1 MSKLLR
7 RVLRKIGRFFAALF
21 NVGVPLKVMLI
32 LLVLFTGGAVAI
44 TSSTIIRNVGGKAD
58 YDEAM
63 RYIEIKDIVEENFI
77 DPVDR
82 ERMGQSAA
90 AAMISGLGDKW
101 SSYMS
106 ADEYRTF
113 QLSSANE
120 YSSIGISILKSEY
133 GGFQVTMVN
142 SDSPAAQA
150 GLSAGMMIT
159 EVDGE
164 SVKDMDADE
173 VRTLIRS
180 KLNTVFTITVEGRGD
195 PIRVD
200 CTRSYVNPVSYRI
213 ERTGA
218 GYVKIDNFE
227 AGSGTAA
234 VNAIESMLSQN
245 VTAFVIDVR
254 DNPGGLVSEMTT
266 LLDYL
271 LPQGDMFIA
280 RDKSGREEVTKS
292 DNMSL
297 KMPMCV
303 LINSQTY
310 SEAEI
315 FAAVLKEFQWATLIG
330 EPTTGKTRTQQI
342 IEISDG
348 SAIRLSTHSYMT
360 AGGTDIA
367 QNGGVVPDTVVYNTA
382 ISEASN
388 EENSNDGNGTAMY
401 NDDDQ
406 LRTALTMLSTGFTS

>member
-1 MSKLLR
+1 MGKILR
-7 RVLRKIGRFFAALF
+7 RLLRKIGRGIAAIF

-32 LLVLFTGGAVAI
+32 LLVLFTGGAVAL
-44 TSSTIIRNVGGKAD
+44 TSSTVIRNVGGKSD

-63 RYIEIKDIVEENFI
+63 RYIEIKDIVEDNFI
-77 DPVDR
+77 DAVDR

-90 AAMISGLGDKW
+90 AAMIAGLGDKW
-101 SSYMS
+101 SRYLS
-106 ADEYRTF
+106 ADEYRTY
-113 QLSSANE
+113 QLSSTNE
-120 YSSIGISILKSEY
+120 YSSIGISILKSEH

-150 GLSAGMMIT
+150 GLSAGMLIT
-159 EVDGE
+159 EVDGQ

-180 KLNTVFTITVEGRGD
+180 KLNTVFTITVDGRSD

-227 AGSGTAA
+227 AGSGQAA
-234 VNAIESMLSQN
+234 ISAIENMLNGN
-245 VTAFVIDVR
+245 VTSFVIDIR
-254 DNPGGLVSEMTT
+254 DNPGGLISEMAT

-271 LPQGDMFIA
+271 LPQGDLFIA
-280 RDKSGREEVTKS
+280 RDKSGEEQVTKS

-310 SEAEI
+310 SEAEV
-315 FAAVLKEFQWATLIG
+315 FAAVLKEYHWATLIG
-330 EPTTGKTRTQQI
+330 EPTTGKTRTQHI

-348 SAIRLSTHSYMT
+348 SAILLSTHSYLT
-360 AGGTDIA
+360 AGGTDIS
-367 QNGGVVPDTVVYNTA
+367 QSGGVVPDTVVYNVAKEETG
-382 ISEASN
+382 N
-388 EENSNDGNGTAMY
+388 EETDSSGTSIY

-406 LRTALTMLSTGFTS
+406 LRTALTMLSTGFTN

>member
-1 MSKLLR
+1 MGKILR
-7 RVLRKIGRFFAALF
+7 RTFKKLGRMLAALL

-32 LLVLFTGGAVAI
+32 LLVLFTGGAVAL

-101 SSYMS
+101 SRYMS
-106 ADEYRTF
+106 AEEYRTY
-113 QLSSANE
+113 QLSSTNE

-150 GLSAGMMIT
+150 GLNAGMLIT
-159 EVDGE
+159 AVDDE
-164 SVKDMDADE
+164 SVKEMDADE

-180 KLNTVFTITVEGRGD
+180 KLNGVFTITVDGRSD

-227 AGSGTAA
+227 AGSGAAA
-234 VNAIESMLSQN
+234 VSAIEDMLNAN
-245 VTAFVIDVR
+245 VTSFVIDIR
-254 DNPGGLVSEMTT
+254 DNPGGLLSEMTE

-271 LPQGDMFIA
+271 LPKGDLFIA
-280 RDKSGREEVTKS
+280 IDKSGREEVTKS

-297 KMPMCV
+297 DAPICV
-303 LINSQTY
+303 LINNETY

-315 FAAVLKEFQWATLIG
+315 FAAVIKEYQWGKLIG
-330 EPTTGKTRTQQI
+330 LPTTGKTRTQHI
-342 IEISDG
+342 IEVSDG
-348 SAIRLSTHSYMT
+348 SAILLSTRSYLT

-367 QNGGVVPDTVVYNTA
+367 QSGGVVPDMVVYNVQEEDTG
-382 ISEASN
+382 N
-388 EENSNDGNGTAMY
+388 EEDADSTGTTMY

-406 LRTALTMLSTGFTS
+406 LRTALTLLSTGFTN

>member
-1 MSKLLR
+1 MGRILR
-7 RVLRKIGRFFAALF
+7 RLLKKLGRALAALF

-32 LLVLFTGGAVAI
+32 LLVLFTGGAVAL

-77 DPVDR
+77 DAVDR

-90 AAMISGLGDKW
+90 AAMIAGLGDKW

-106 ADEYRTF
+106 ADEYRTY
-113 QLSSANE
+113 QLSSSNE
-120 YSSIGISILKSEY
+120 YTSIGISILKSEH

-142 SDSPAAQA
+142 SDSPAARA
-150 GLSAGMMIT
+150 GLSAGMLIT

-180 KLNTVFTITVEGRGD
+180 KLNTTFTITVDGRSD
-195 PIRVD
+195 PIKVD

-227 AGSGTAA
+227 AGSGEAA
-234 VNAIESMLSQN
+234 VSAIENMLNAN
-245 VTAFVIDVR
+245 VTSFVIDLR
-254 DNPGGLVSEMTT
+254 DTPGGLVSEMRF

-271 LPQGDMFIA
+271 LPQGILFIA
-280 RDKSGREEVTKS
+280 RDKSGREEVAKS
-292 DNMSL
+292 DNLSL
-297 KMPMCV
+297 STPMCV
-303 LINSQTY
+303 LVNSQTY

-315 FAAVLKEFQWATLIG
+315 FAAVLKEYHWATLIG
-330 EPTTGKTRTQQI
+330 EPTTGKTRTQHI
-342 IEISDG
+342 IEVSDG
-348 SAIRLSTHSYMT
+348 SAILLSTQSYLT
-360 AGGTDIA
+360 PGGVDIS
-367 QNGGVVPDTVVYNTA
+367 QNGVVPDTVVYNRTQ
-382 ISEASN
+382 
-388 EENSNDGNGTAMY
+388 EEIADDQNSDSNGTSIY

-406 LRTALTMLSTGFTS
+406 LRTALTMLSTGFTN

>member
-1 MSKLLR
+1 MGRILR
-7 RVLRKIGRFFAALF
+7 RLLKKLGRALAALF

-32 LLVLFTGGAVAI
+32 LLVLFTGGAVAL
-44 TSSTIIRNVGGKAD
+44 TSSTVIRNVGGKAD

-77 DPVDR
+77 DAVDR
-82 ERMGQSAA
+82 DRMGQSAA
-90 AAMISGLGDKW
+90 AAMIAGLGDKW
-101 SSYMS
+101 SRYLS
-106 ADEYRTF
+106 ADEYRTY
-113 QLSSANE
+113 QLSSTNE
-120 YSSIGISILKSEY
+120 YSSIGISILKSEH

-142 SDSPAAQA
+142 SDSPAAKA
-150 GLSAGMMIT
+150 GLSAGMVILA
-159 EVDGE
+159 VDDQ
-164 SVKDMDADE
+164 SVEDMDADE

-180 KLNTVFTITVEGRGD
+180 KLNTVFTITVEGRSD

-227 AGSGTAA
+227 AGSGQAA
-234 VNAIESMLSQN
+234 ISAIENMLNAN
-245 VTAFVIDVR
+245 VTSFVIDLR
-254 DNPGGLVSEMTT
+254 DNPGGLVTEMAT

-271 LPQGDMFIA
+271 LPQGDLFIA

-315 FAAVLKEFQWATLIG
+315 FAAVLKEYRWATLIG
-330 EPTTGKTRTQQI
+330 EPTTGKTRTQHI
-342 IEISDG
+342 IEVSDG
-348 SAIRLSTHSYMT
+348 SAILLSTHSYLT
-360 AGGTDIA
+360 AGGVDIA
-367 QNGGVVPDTVVYNTA
+367 QSGGVVPDTVVYNVVKEETG
-382 ISEASN
+382 N
-388 EENSNDGNGTAMY
+388 EEESSGTTMY
-401 NDDDQ
+401 SDDDQ
-406 LRTALTMLSTGFTS
+406 LRTALTMLSTGFTN

>member
-1 MSKLLR
+1 MGKILR
-7 RVLRKIGRFFAALF
+7 RLLRKIGRGIAAIF

-32 LLVLFTGGAVAI
+32 LLVLFTGGAVAL
-44 TSSTIIRNVGGKAD
+44 TSSTVIRNVGGKSD

-63 RYIEIKDIVEENFI
+63 RYIEIKDIVEDNFI
-77 DPVDR
+77 DAVDR

-90 AAMISGLGDKW
+90 AAMIAGLGDKW
-101 SSYMS
+101 SRYLS
-106 ADEYRTF
+106 ADEYRTY
-113 QLSSANE
+113 QLSSTNE
-120 YSSIGISILKSEY
+120 YSSIGISILKSEH

-150 GLSAGMMIT
+150 GLSAGMLIT
-159 EVDGE
+159 EVDGQ

-180 KLNTVFTITVEGRGD
+180 KLNTVFTITVDGRSD
-195 PIRVD
+195 PLRVD

-227 AGSGTAA
+227 AGSGQAA
-234 VNAIESMLSQN
+234 ISAIENMLNGN
-245 VTAFVIDVR
+245 VTSFVIDIR
-254 DNPGGLVSEMTT
+254 DNPGGLISEMAT

-271 LPQGDMFIA
+271 LPQGDLFIA
-280 RDKSGREEVTKS
+280 RDKSGEEQVTKS

-310 SEAEI
+310 SEAEV
-315 FAAVLKEFQWATLIG
+315 FAAVLKEYHWATLIG
-330 EPTTGKTRTQQI
+330 EPTTGKTRTQHI

-348 SAIRLSTHSYMT
+348 SAILLSTHSYLT
-360 AGGTDIA
+360 AGGTDIS
-367 QNGGVVPDTVVYNTA
+367 QSGGVVPDTVVYNVAKEETG
-382 ISEASN
+382 N
-388 EENSNDGNGTAMY
+388 EETDSSGTSIY

-406 LRTALTMLSTGFTS
+406 LRTALTMLSTGFTN

>member
-1 MSKLLR
+1 MGRLLR
-7 RVLRKIGRFFAALF
+7 RLFTRIGRVLAALF

-32 LLVLFTGGAVAI
+32 LLLVFTGGAVAL
-44 TSSTIIRNVGGKAD
+44 TSSTVIRNVGGKAD

-101 SSYMS
+101 SRYMS
-106 ADEYRTF
+106 ADEYRTY
-113 QLSSANE
+113 QLSSTNE

-150 GLSAGMMIT
+150 GLSAGMVIT

-164 SVKDMDADE
+164 NVKDLDADA

-180 KLNTVFTITVEGRGD
+180 KLNTTFTITVDGRSD
-195 PIRVD
+195 PIKVD
-200 CTRSYVNPVSYRI
+200 CTRNYVNPVSYRI

-227 AGSGTAA
+227 AGSGEAA
-234 VNAIESMLSQN
+234 VSAIENMLNAN
-245 VTAFVIDVR
+245 VTSFVIDLR
-254 DNPGGLVSEMTT
+254 DNPGGLLSEMTT

-271 LPQGDMFIA
+271 LPKCDLYIA
-280 RDKSGREEVTKS
+280 RDKSGHEEVTRS

-297 KMPMCV
+297 EAPMCL
-303 LINSQTY
+303 LINSETY

-315 FAAVLKEFQWATLIG
+315 FAAVIKEYQWAKLIG
-330 EPTTGKTRTQQI
+330 VPTTGKTRTQHI
-342 IEISDG
+342 IEVSDG
-348 SAIRLSTHSYMT
+348 SAILLSTHSYLT
-360 AGGTDIA
+360 PGGTDIA
-367 QNGGVVPDTVVYNTA
+367 QNGGVVPDMVVYNVAKEDTG
-382 ISEASN
+382 N
-388 EENSNDGNGTAMY
+388 EEDANSNGTTMY

-406 LRTALTMLSTGFTS
+406 LRTALTMLSTGFTN

>member
-1 MSKLLR
+1 MGKILR
-7 RVLRKIGRFFAALF
+7 RLLRKIGRGIAAIF

-32 LLVLFTGGAVAI
+32 LLVLFTGGAVAL
-44 TSSTIIRNVGGKAD
+44 TSSTVIRNVGGKSD
-58 YDEAM
+58 YAEAM
-63 RYIEIKDIVEENFI
+63 RYIEIKDIVEDNFI
-77 DPVDR
+77 DAVDR

-90 AAMISGLGDKW
+90 AAMIAGLGDKW
-101 SSYMS
+101 SRYLS
-106 ADEYRTF
+106 ADEYRTY
-113 QLSSANE
+113 QLSSTNE
-120 YSSIGISILKSEY
+120 YSSIGISILKSEH

-150 GLSAGMMIT
+150 GLSAGMLIT
-159 EVDGE
+159 EVDGQ

-180 KLNTVFTITVEGRGD
+180 KLNTVFTITVDGRSD

-227 AGSGTAA
+227 AGSGQAA
-234 VNAIESMLSQN
+234 ISAIENMLNGN
-245 VTAFVIDVR
+245 VTSFVIDIR
-254 DNPGGLVSEMTT
+254 DNPGGLISEMAT

-271 LPQGDMFIA
+271 LPQGDLFIA
-280 RDKSGREEVTKS
+280 RDKSGEEQVTKS

-310 SEAEI
+310 SEAEV
-315 FAAVLKEFQWATLIG
+315 FAAVLKEYHWATLIG
-330 EPTTGKTRTQQI
+330 EPTTGKTRTQHI

-348 SAIRLSTHSYMT
+348 SAILLSTHSYLT
-360 AGGTDIA
+360 AGGTDIS
-367 QNGGVVPDTVVYNTA
+367 QSGGVVPDTVVYNVAKEETG
-382 ISEASN
+382 N
-388 EENSNDGNGTAMY
+388 EETDSSGTSIY

-406 LRTALTMLSTGFTS
+406 LRTALTMLSTGFTN

>member
-1 MSKLLR
+1 MSKLIRRLLR
-7 RVLRKIGRFFAALF
+7 RIGRGLAALF

-32 LLVLFTGGAVAI
+32 LLVLFTGGAVAL
-44 TSSTIIRNVGGKAD
+44 TSSTVIRNVGGKSD

-101 SSYMS
+101 SRYMS
-106 ADEYRTF
+106 ADEYRTY
-113 QLSSANE
+113 QLSSTNE

-150 GLSAGMMIT
+150 GVNAGMIIT

-180 KLNTVFTITVEGRGD
+180 KLNDSFTLTVEGRSD
-195 PIRVD
+195 PIKVD
-200 CTRSYVNPVSYRI
+200 CKRSYVNPVSYRI

-227 AGSGTAA
+227 AGSGSGA
-234 VNAIESMLSQN
+234 VKAIETMLNQN
-245 VTAFVIDVR
+245 VTTFVIDLR
-254 DNPGGLVSEMTT
+254 DNPGGLVSEMAT

-271 LPQGDMFIA
+271 LPQGELFIA

-303 LINSQTY
+303 LVNSQTY

-315 FAAVLKEFQWATLIG
+315 FAAVLKEYQWATLIG
-330 EPTTGKTRTQQI
+330 EPTTGKTRTQHI

-348 SAIRLSTHSYMT
+348 SALLLSTQSFLT
-360 AGGTDIA
+360 PGGTDIS
-367 QNGGVVPDTVVYNTA
+367 QNGGVVPDTVVYNKA
-382 ISEASN
+382 ASEAST
-388 EENSNDGNGTAMY
+388 EENNSGSNGTSIY

>member
-1 MSKLLR
+1 MGKILR
-7 RVLRKIGRFFAALF
+7 RLLRKIGRGIAAIF

-32 LLVLFTGGAVAI
+32 LLVLFTGGAVAL
-44 TSSTIIRNVGGKAD
+44 TSSTVIRNVGGKSD

-63 RYIEIKDIVEENFI
+63 RYIEIKDIVEDNFI
-77 DPVDR
+77 DAVDR

-90 AAMISGLGDKW
+90 AAMIAGLGDKW
-101 SSYMS
+101 SRYLS
-106 ADEYRTF
+106 ADEYRTY
-113 QLSSANE
+113 QLSSTNE
-120 YSSIGISILKSEY
+120 YSSIGIAILKSEH

-150 GLSAGMMIT
+150 GLSAGMLIT
-159 EVDGE
+159 EVDGQ

-180 KLNTVFTITVEGRGD
+180 KLNTVFTITVDGRSD

-227 AGSGTAA
+227 AGSGQAA
-234 VNAIESMLSQN
+234 ISAIENMLNGN
-245 VTAFVIDVR
+245 VTSFVIDIR
-254 DNPGGLVSEMTT
+254 DNPGGLISEMAT

-271 LPQGDMFIA
+271 LPQGDLFIA
-280 RDKSGREEVTKS
+280 RDKSGEEQVTKS

-310 SEAEI
+310 SEAEV
-315 FAAVLKEFQWATLIG
+315 FAAVLKEYHWATLIG
-330 EPTTGKTRTQQI
+330 EPTTGKTRTQHI

-348 SAIRLSTHSYMT
+348 SAILLSTHSYLT
-360 AGGTDIA
+360 AGGTDIS
-367 QNGGVVPDTVVYNTA
+367 QSGGVVPDTVVYNVAKEETG
-382 ISEASN
+382 N
-388 EENSNDGNGTAMY
+388 EETDSSGTSIY

-406 LRTALTMLSTGFTS
+406 LRTALTMLSTGFTN